1 MATSA
6 IFSAIDEA
14 PLHAVEKL
22 KAISSH
28 AHGRYKPEHS
38 VAETNAV
45 QDVFLPEMFQN
56 NVEKKIAQCRKN
68 TYYKAEHDVWSLN
81 KPENKN
87 KPNQATACSADPVS
101 ASRQSDSS
109 SIGFRADVPKNE
121 YITGTRIK
129 TISVV
134 AANPKTSDVAIGTK
148 N

>member
-1 MATSA
+1 VLLENYVLKVKNMSCRMATSA

-56 NVEKKIAQCRKN
+56 NVEKKSHSVAR
-68 TYYKAEHDVWSLN
+68 THTT
-81 KPENKN
+81 
-87 KPNQATACSADPVS
+87 KPNTMYGRSTNQ
-101 ASRQSDSS
+101 
-109 SIGFRADVPKNE
+109 K
-121 YITGTRIK
+121 IK
-129 TISVV
+129 TSRIRRPH
-134 AANPKTSDVAIGTK
+134 AQ
-148 N
+148 

>member
-45 QDVFLPEMFQN
+45 QDVFLPEMFQS
-56 NVEKKIAQCRKN
+56 NVEKKSHSVARTHTTKPN
-68 TYYKAEHDVWSLN
+68 TMYGRSTNQK
-81 KPENKN
+81 KN
-87 KPNQATACSADPVS
+87 KPNQATACSVDPVS

-109 SIGFRADVPKNE
+109 STGFRADVPKNE

>member
-45 QDVFLPEMFQN
+45 QDVFFAR
-56 NVEKKIAQCRKN
+56 NVSEQRGEKIAQCRKN

-81 KPENKN
+81 KPEKN
-87 KPNQATACSADPVS
+87 KPNQATACSVDPVS

-109 SIGFRADVPKNE
+109 SISFRADVPKNE